1 MPIDQLLAAKATYIL
16 GYANIIGLLLVLL
29 SCRCII
35 GINPTKLSKS
45 KFYMN
50 FYKYHCY
57 YWWFFII
64 SVALH
69 ATLAVTA
76 FGNPF
81 IQK

>member
-1 MPIDQLLAAKATYIL
+1 MATELLIAKATYLL
-16 GYANIIGLLLVLL
+16 GYANIIGLLLVLF

-35 GINPTKLSKS
+35 GINPKALTKT
-45 KFYMN
+45 KFYLA
-50 FYKYHCY
+50 FYKYHSY

-69 ATLAVTA
+69 AILAITA

-81 IQK
+81 S